1 MNSKKYLVKL
11 TPHHQFFFGG
21 EATFGEASFGDG
33 SEQVNYLVK
42 SNDMPQQT
50 GLLGLIRHQLLLQ
63 NDLLDNG
70 NITNRKQASALIG
83 PKSFRDGEADL
94 SFGAIK
100 KISPLMIVGVEGY
113 YFPLN
118 REYQIDKKTKKRT
131 LRKFEL
137 KDGLPLLNGFDPK
150 ENLLNTLVNQDLSDF
165 QPYEY
170 NEDKKEGLFSAK
182 QQVGIRKNYQGVT
195 DEKAYYLQTFKKL
208 AAGYSFG
215 FMLELADQYKWSDTK
230 EQVKFQSSDVVIF
243 GGEQCAF
250 KMEVEETKQSFEE
263 LVPNYLANEHFNKI
277 VLLSD
282 TKLTDNQLF
291 DHLVFSI
298 SETSDFRFLQTS
310 VEETK
315 NYAAL
320 SKDRNKGKL
329 TKSKRFKLLKKGS
342 VLYYE
347 QSNHEKVIASLDD
360 PVFQMI
366 GYNHYKVIKP
376 NSYTEQ

>member
-21 EATFGEASFGDG
+21 EATFGETTFGDG

-50 GLLGLIRHQLLLQ
+50 GLLGLVRHQLLLQ

-94 SFGAIK
+94 AFGAIK
-100 KISPLMIVGVEGY
+100 KISPLMMVGNDNY
-113 YFPLN
+113 YFPVN
-118 REYQIDKKTKKRT
+118 KEYQFDEDSNKIK
-131 LRKFEL
+131 LRKFQLREGL
-137 KDGLPLLNGFDPK
+137 PVLEGYKPKDGFLNS
-150 ENLLNTLVNQDLSDF
+150 LVNQNLSDF
-165 QPYEY
+165 QPCEY
-170 NEDKKEGLFSAK
+170 DEDKKEGLFSEK
-182 QQVGIRKNYQGVT
+182 QQVGIRKNYKGVT

-215 FMLELADQYKWSDTK
+215 FILELADQCEWSNAK

-250 KMEVEETKQSFEE
+250 KMEVEETQQSFEE
-263 LVPNYLANEHFNKI
+263 LVPDYPANEHFNKI

-282 TKLTDNQLF
+282 TKLQDNQLF
-291 DHLVFSI
+291 DYLVFSI

-310 VEETK
+310 VEGTK

-320 SKDRNKGKL
+320 SKDKKKGKL

-347 QSNHEKVIASLDD
+347 KSNHEKVIEALDD

-366 GYNHYKVIKP
+366 GYNHYKVIEANK
-376 NSYTEQ
+376 NEN